1 MSRMWVLPS
10 WAKPQKLIRYCGE
23 FSVNFLFFKMLWAS
37 VIMRHVE
44 SEKAW
49 PLQRNHHVDLSHT
62 GSNEVVM
69 KVSKHWSVLLLCLT
83 RTCGF
88 GYRHETL
95 VVFLFFIRFW
105 LWRRFIDVQAEGR
118 TCHAQEVS
126 PCAAGV
132 WRKPGFR
139 DARPRRFQLVHGG
152 SLHPDQPADVVRE
165 RDAGERLPES
175 RGVGLHTPRYG
186 SQLLQTQNMFNM
198 PKKNSAAFC
207 WTQSGWF

>member
-44 SEKAW
+44 SETAW

-69 KVSKHWSVLLLCLT
+69 KVSKHWAVLLLCLT

-95 VVFLFFIRFW
+95 VVFLFFIRFMTVETFYW
-105 LWRRFIDVQAEGR
+105 
-118 TCHAQEVS
+118 
-126 PCAAGV
+126 CAG
-132 WRKPGFR
+132 WRKNVSCSGSISLCCRCLKETRIQRRPSSPFST
-139 DARPRRFQLVHGG
+139 RPRWLVTSG
-152 SLHPDQPADVVRE
+152 STRRRGTRTGRRAASAWEPRCWAAHSQVRQPA
-165 RDAGERLPES
+165 AS
-175 RGVGLHTPRYG
+175 
-186 SQLLQTQNMFNM
+186 N
-198 PKKNSAAFC
+198 PKYV
-207 WTQSGWF
+207 